1 MQNFINIIRDFIPKI
16 GIIDLIEIIIMI
28 FAFYKIILLIKDT
41 KAYIFLKGLAML
53 AFIYLFSDIIGF
65 YAIKTIFEKLFS
77 AIVVL
82 LIILFQQEIKKILG
96 EIGKKGSLF
105 QFRIKKK
112 DDDNNNILTDNEID
126 SIISSVTEM
135 SSCKTGALILI
146 EKDLPLKQYSDTG
159 ILLNAN
165 ISKQML
171 VQIFE
176 KNTPLHDGAVII
188 HDHKIESA
196 TCYLPLSSNNNI
208 NKSMGTRHRAGIG
221 ITENSD
227 CFVIIVSEETGKY
240 SIAQN
245 GQINYNVSEKV
256 LKTKLKEF
264 SSKNE
269 SEKTKKDISFSR
281 KWKTKLFAIIAAFIA
296 WLVIISST
304 DPIVTK
310 TIQDINVTLTNTSV
324 ITDEGMSFAVEDG
337 SKVDVTVK
345 GHKSVIE
352 NVTKDNIT
360 AYADFNNISISN
372 ATEIKVNCNINGITA
387 EPNKKMMN
395 ISIEDTKEIDYDITI
410 KQTGS
415 LSTDNY
421 INKIELDK
429 TSIKI
434 KGPVSLIDTI
444 DNVIAYV
451 DITNASDNSQISTF
465 PVLYDKYG
473 NEINTDALTISDVY
487 LKATVHMYNTKTV
500 PLTVS
505 IENTGD
511 NGEITSYSYEKDSI
525 TIAAEDSILQ
535 SINGIFIEVPL
546 NIDSSV
552 LTSEFIKMININDF
566 LQKDVYLAESNNKL
580 GIDIKYEQYIER
592 TAILTEDNIKFENTN
607 KKLDYKLNENIIV
620 AIYGKESDLNDLEIN
635 GTIDVENLEKGE
647 YNLDIKIDNK
657 HLVGNYKAK
666 VIVGVK

>member
-1 MQNFINIIRDFIPKI
+1 M
-16 GIIDLIEIIIMI
+16 
-28 FAFYKIILLIKDT
+28 
-41 KAYIFLKGLAML
+41 
-53 AFIYLFSDIIGF
+53 
-65 YAIKTIFEKLFS
+65 
-77 AIVVL
+77 
-82 LIILFQQEIKKILG
+82 
-96 EIGKKGSLF
+96 
-105 QFRIKKK
+105 
-112 DDDNNNILTDNEID
+112 
-126 SIISSVTEM
+126 
-135 SSCKTGALILI
+135 
-146 EKDLPLKQYSDTG
+146 
-159 ILLNAN
+159 AN
-165 ISKQML
+165 IGANICKRRKELGMTQEELAEALGYKSK
-171 VQIFE
+171 
-176 KNTPLHDGAVII
+176 
-188 HDHKIESA
+188 
-196 TCYLPLSSNNNI
+196 SS
-208 NKSMGTRHRAGIG
+208 
-221 ITENSD
+221 
-227 CFVIIVSEETGKY
+227 
-240 SIAQN
+240 
-245 GQINYNVSEKV
+245 
-256 LKTKLKEF
+256 
-264 SSKNE
+264 
-269 SEKTKKDISFSR
+269 
-281 KWKTKLFAIIAAFIA
+281 
-296 WLVIISST
+296 
-304 DPIVTK
+304 
-310 TIQDINVTLTNTSV
+310 
-324 ITDEGMSFAVEDG
+324 
-337 SKVDVTVK
+337 
-345 GHKSVIE
+345 
-352 NVTKDNIT
+352 
-360 AYADFNNISISN
+360 
-372 ATEIKVNCNINGITA
+372 
-387 EPNKKMMN
+387 
-395 ISIEDTKEIDYDITI
+395 
-410 KQTGS
+410 
-415 LSTDNY
+415 
-421 INKIELDK
+421 INKIELGK

-444 DNVIAYV
+444 DNVRAYV